1 MKFFYDLLHSGRT
14 RNDHADFATRSN
26 LIKTL
31 HTEYG
36 EKLVDSLIK
45 AAVTTLPSYTY
56 HDLADVVHECLVH
69 DRKVVSGWLET
80 SLKSLQQNNNL
91 GQGSG
96 SVAVTTEQ
104 LADFHKAVTSA
115 ESAPD
120 ISHAIRE
127 FVRLW
132 R

>member
-1 MKFFYDLLHSGRT
+1 MNVIFYDILQ
-14 RNDHADFATRSN
+14 
-26 LIKTL
+26 
-31 HTEYG
+31 E
-36 EKLVDSLIK
+36 
-45 AAVTTLPSYTY
+45 
-56 HDLADVVHECLVH
+56 VVC
-69 DRKVVSGWLET
+69 GWLET

-96 SVAVTTEQ
+96 SVTVTQDQ
-104 LADFHKAVTSA
+104 LADFHQAVTSA

>member
-1 MKFFYDLLHSGRT
+1 MEHLDDILQ
-14 RNDHADFATRSN
+14 
-26 LIKTL
+26 
-31 HTEYG
+31 E
-36 EKLVDSLIK
+36 
-45 AAVTTLPSYTY
+45 
-56 HDLADVVHECLVH
+56 VVC
-69 DRKVVSGWLET
+69 GWLET

-96 SVAVTTEQ
+96 SVSVTTEQ

-115 ESAPD
+115 ESSPD
-120 ISHAIRE
+120 ISQAIRE